1 MMRFVLFTWFSILV
15 PIFPICENVRERKYK
30 RKIEENKKW
39 KKIKSRLKTNKL
51 FLFVISN
58 LFYLF

>member
-1 MMRFVLFTWFSILV
+1 MREKVK
-15 PIFPICENVRERKYK
+15 EK
-30 RKIEENKKW
+30 KKW
-39 KKIKSRLKTNKL
+39 KKKNRVQVDKL